1 MAAISTAV
9 IARSLLAGTAYSIYS
24 GQQQMKMAKKQ
35 QRAEREQQAQQQ
47 RQIAEEQANAQKER
61 QGLLAAQRYQMGY
74 DNTYSTSGTSSV
86 GRSLTT
92 GESTLG

>member
-1 MAAISTAV
+1 MATVSAAV
-9 IARSLLAGTAYSIYS
+9 IAASTLASTGYSMYS
-24 GQQQMKMAKKQ
+24 GHKQLKMAKRQ
-35 QRAEREQQAQQQ
+35 QRAEQEQQAQQQ

-74 DNTYSTSGTSSV
+74 DNSYSTSGTSSV

>member
-9 IARSLLAGTAYSIYS
+9 IAGSVLAGTAYSMYS
-24 GQQQMKMAKKQ
+24 GQQQLKMARKQ

-47 RQIAEEQANAQKER
+47 KQIAEEQANAQKER

-74 DNTYSTSGTSSV
+74 DNSYSTSGTSSV
-86 GRSLTT
+86 GRDLTT
-92 GESTLG
+92 GEGTLG

>member
-1 MAAISTAV
+1 MATVSAAAIAASTMA
-9 IARSLLAGTAYSIYS
+9 SAGYSIYS
-24 GQQQMKMAKKQ
+24 GHKQMQMAKKQ
-35 QRAEREQQAQQQ
+35 QKAEREQQAQQQ
-47 RQIAEEQANAQKER
+47 KQIAEEQANAQKER

>member
-1 MAAISTAV
+1 MGAITAGI
-9 IARSLLAGTAYSIYS
+9 IAGSMLASTAYSMYQ
-24 GQQQMKMAKKQ
+24 GRQQVKLAKKQ
-35 QRAEREQQAQQQ
+35 QKAEQAQQEQ
-47 RQIAEEQANAQKER
+47 QQKMIAQEQAQAQKER

-74 DNTYSTSGTSSV
+74 DKDYSTSGTTSV

>member
-1 MAAISTAV
+1 MAALTAA
-9 IARSLLAGTAYSIYS
+9 IAGSMLASTAYSIYS
-24 GQQQMKMAKKQ
+24 GQKQMKMAKQQ

-47 RQIAEEQANAQKER
+47 RMIAEEQANAQKER

-74 DNTYSTSGTSSV
+74 DNKYSTSGTSSV

>member
-9 IARSLLAGTAYSIYS
+9 IAGAMAASTAYSIYS
-24 GQQQMKMAKKQ
+24 GQQQAKAAKKQ
-35 QRAEREQQAQQQ
+35 QKAERRQQEEQQKM
-47 RQIAEEQANAQKER
+47 IAEEQERAQKER

-74 DNTYSTSGTSSV
+74 DSSYSTSGTSSV